1 MLTVQTLPSEDSKD
15 EKTTLP
21 KLFKD
26 LSLNIEKNNEF
37 LARLIELSASESES
51 LQGAAPV
58 LSVLSKIAHAHRE
71 ERVTVELRLTF
82 MKINDID
89 TVDQKFQAEIFIQA
103 KWEDPSLKE
112 DDKVFDPVIMWTPKL
127 IIINVD
133 GSFLEEHNEY
143 SISHSD
149 NQPPQVNLI
158 WRFKAFFKEN
168 LELQHFPIDV
178 QDLTISISTERTIQE
193 VELIEDHFSLSSVNT
208 QAFLDASEWSLYNHT
223 ETYQDQTTI
232 EYARSTVH
240 PILHVQCRVARK
252 IGYFVWNIIFI
263 VFLIIAL
270 TFASYSIEVDSS
282 DRLAVNIT
290 LFLTAVAF
298 KLVVKQSLPTI
309 SYLTYLDL
317 YVLAALIFLAMNATQ
332 NATMKSLAA
341 VYSAKEVKVYDR
353 NSIVCLTIIFLFFHV
368 IFGIYITFTA
378 TRRRWKMKEKDKL
391 YQEKK
396 EYMDRSRMSPR
407 GPSKR
412 KGRYPVKKGGSLDS
426 FYEHRYSLR
435 KGE

>member
-1 MLTVQTLPSEDSKD
+1 MITVETINSKDTSEDKSKLS
-15 EKTTLP
+15 KIL
-21 KLFKD
+21 KV
-26 LSLNIEKNNEF
+26 LSLNVDKNNE
-37 LARLIELSASESES
+37 LLGRLLELSSESES
-51 LQGAAPV
+51 TQGLA
-58 LSVLSKIAHAHRE
+58 SVLSTSSPAQRKDK
-71 ERVTVELRLTF
+71 VTVEIKLTF

-89 TVDQKFQAEIFIQA
+89 TVDQQFQSEIFIQA
-103 KWEDPSLKE
+103 KWEEPLIKE
-112 DDKVFDPVIMWTPKL
+112 DEKVFDPIMMWTPKL
-127 IIINVD
+127 IILNVD
-133 GSFLEEHNEY
+133 GSVLEEHAEY
-143 SISHSD
+143 SIAHKQAD
-149 NQPPQVNLI
+149 YPLVNLM

-178 QDLTISISTERTIQE
+178 QDLTISVSTEKSSQE
-193 VELIEDHFSLSSVNT
+193 IELLEDQQSLSSVNT
-208 QAFLDASEWSLYNHT
+208 KAFLDASEWSLYNHT
-223 ETYQDQTTI
+223 ETYRDETTV

-240 PILHVQCRVARK
+240 PILHVQCRVARR

-317 YVLAALIFLAMNATQ
+317 YVLAALIFLALNATQ
-332 NATMKSLAA
+332 NAAVKYLASIYP
-341 VYSAKEVKVYDR
+341 VSEVTLYDR
-353 NSIVCLTIIFLFFHV
+353 YSIIGLFIIFLFFHI
-368 IFGIYITFTA
+368 IFGIYIIVTA

-396 EYMDRSRMSPR
+396 EYMDRSRSPPR
-407 GPSKR
+407 GSNKR
-412 KGRYPVKKGGSLDS
+412 KRKYQMDRRRGSLDS
-426 FYEHRYSLR
+426 YFEPRYR
-435 KGE
+435 